1 MFSEVVFRFR
11 ALFQHKAVEAEI
23 EEELRFHLER
33 QTEKYVRGGLRRE
46 EAMRRARLE
55 FGGIELAKEECRDA
69 RGVCFLDT
77 LVQDVR
83 HGLRTLCKSLG
94 FTAVAVL
101 TLALGIGANTAIF
114 QLLDAV
120 RLRNLP
126 VPSPQQL
133 AAVRIVGGNRGMGLN
148 QNYGDLTRPLW
159 QEIRDKQQPF
169 SGIFAWSVNQ
179 RYVGSGSEMRHFNG
193 LWVSGDFFQV
203 LGIRPFRGRLLLPG
217 DEGPCPMRYGVASY
231 SYWRRELG
239 GSDPAGG
246 IKLIVDNF
254 PVEIIGVTPP
264 DFFGMV
270 VGDSFDIAL
279 PLCMPPDGL
288 RPDIFDVSVM
298 GRLKSGWTVERASAE
313 LDALSPGLFEAT
325 VPPGRD
331 TPTTEMYKHFRLA
344 AYPASRGVSSLGQT
358 GYTSLRLLLGI
369 TGLVLLM
376 ACANLANLMLV
387 RASARERE
395 MAVRLAL
402 GAPRWRLIQQLFSEG
417 VLLASGGAI
426 LGLGLAG
433 IFSRSL
439 VLLFSTGD
447 YVPLLDQLRTDWRV
461 LLFVAAV
468 ATLTCILFALAP
480 AFRSSGMQP
489 GAALKRGS
497 RGTTTDRSR
506 FSLQRLMVVVQVAVS
521 LVLLV
526 GALLFVRS
534 FRNLVTLN
542 PGMRERGITVA
553 FLGYWQSPLP
563 RERWADFQRELLEE
577 VQSVP
582 GVLSAA
588 TTTRV
593 PLDGG
598 SWEHG
603 VRVGSKEGTSK
614 FTWVSPDYFATMEIP
629 VVKGRGFS
637 KQDTPSSPRV
647 AVVNQTFVRRFFGDT
662 NPIGQTLLTSPE
674 PDYPATTYEIVGIIR
689 DTRYSDLRTETPP
702 MAFAPATR
710 FPGQGP
716 WCHVIIYSSVPPPTV
731 MAAVKRRLAEQ
742 HPDVVAE
749 FADFQKQILDELVME
764 RVLAMLSGFFGVL
777 AAALAAIGLY
787 GVISYVVVMR
797 RNEIG
802 IRMALGASRSG
813 VVNLILRQTVLLL
826 AVGGVIGVV
835 FALAAARSAG
845 SLLYGLEP
853 DDPWAFFGASVL
865 LAAVALLASFAPAR
879 RASCLDPVL
888 ALRYE

>member
-1 MFSEVVFRFR
+1 M
-11 ALFQHKAVEAEI
+11 
-23 EEELRFHLER
+23 
-33 QTEKYVRGGLRRE
+33 
-46 EAMRRARLE
+46 
-55 FGGIELAKEECRDA
+55 
-69 RGVCFLDT
+69 
-77 LVQDVR
+77 
-83 HGLRTLCKSLG
+83 
-94 FTAVAVL
+94 
-101 TLALGIGANTAIF
+101 
-114 QLLDAV
+114 
-120 RLRNLP
+120 
-126 VPSPQQL
+126 
-133 AAVRIVGGNRGMGLN
+133 
-148 QNYGDLTRPLW
+148 
-159 QEIRDKQQPF
+159 
-169 SGIFAWSVNQ
+169 
-179 RYVGSGSEMRHFNG
+179 
-193 LWVSGDFFQV
+193 
-203 LGIRPFRGRLLLPG
+203 
-217 DEGPCPMRYGVASY
+217 
-231 SYWRRELG
+231 
-239 GSDPAGG
+239 
-246 IKLIVDNF
+246 
-254 PVEIIGVTPP
+254 
-264 DFFGMV
+264 
-270 VGDSFDIAL
+270 
-279 PLCMPPDGL
+279 
-288 RPDIFDVSVM
+288 
-298 GRLKSGWTVERASAE
+298 
-313 LDALSPGLFEAT
+313 
-325 VPPGRD
+325 
-331 TPTTEMYKHFRLA
+331 
-344 AYPASRGVSSLGQT
+344 
-358 GYTSLRLLLGI
+358 
-369 TGLVLLM
+369 
-376 ACANLANLMLV
+376 
-387 RASARERE
+387 
-395 MAVRLAL
+395 
-402 GAPRWRLIQQLFSEG
+402 
-417 VLLASGGAI
+417 
-426 LGLGLAG
+426 
-433 IFSRSL
+433 
-439 VLLFSTGD
+439 
-447 YVPLLDQLRTDWRV
+447 
-461 LLFVAAV
+461 

-702 MAFAPATR
+702 MAFAPATQ

-845 SLLYGLEP
+845 SMLYGLEP

>member
-1 MFSEVVFRFR
+1 MLSEVLIRVR
-11 ALFQHKAVEAEI
+11 ALFRRKAVEGELD
-23 EEELRFHLER
+23 EELRFHLER
-33 QTEKYVRGGLRRE
+33 QVEKYVQGGLSRE
-46 EAMRRARLE
+46 QAKRRAWME
-55 FGGIELAKEECRDA
+55 FGGLEQAKEDCRDA
-69 RGVCFLDT
+69 RGVQFLDT
-77 LVQDVR
+77 LFQDMR
-83 HGLRTLCKSLG
+83 YGLRMLRKSPG

-126 VPSPQQL
+126 VPNPQQL
-133 AAVRIVGGNRGMGLN
+133 AALRIVGGNRGMGIN
-148 QNYGDLTRPLW
+148 QDYGDLTRPLW
-159 QEIRDKQQPF
+159 QEIRDKQQAF

-179 RYVGSGSEMRHFNG
+179 RYVGRGSEMRHFNG

-203 LGIRPFRGRLLLPG
+203 LGVRPFRGRLLLPA
-217 DEGPCPMRYGVASY
+217 DEGTCPMSYGVASY

-239 GSDPAGG
+239 GRDPASG
-246 IKLIVDNF
+246 IKLIVNNF

-264 DFFGMV
+264 EFFGMV
-270 VGDSFDIAL
+270 VGNSFDIAL
-279 PLCMPPDGL
+279 PFCMPPDGV
-288 RPDIFDVSVM
+288 RRDIFDVSVM
-298 GRLKSGWTVERASAE
+298 GRLNPGWTIGRASAE

-331 TPTTEMYKHFRLA
+331 PHSAEMYKHFRLA
-344 AYPASRGVSSLGQT
+344 AYPASQGVSSLGQT
-358 GYTSLRLLLGI
+358 DYTSLWLLLGI
-369 TGLVLLM
+369 TGLVLLI

-402 GAPRWRLIQQLFSEG
+402 GAPRWRLIQQLLSEG
-417 VLLASGGAI
+417 VLLAGGGAI
-426 LGLGLAG
+426 LSMGLAG
-433 IFSRSL
+433 ILSRSL
-439 VLLFSTGD
+439 VLLFSTAEN
-447 YVPLLDQLRTDWRV
+447 VALLDQLRMDWRV
-461 LLFVAAV
+461 LSFVAAV

-480 AFRSSGMQP
+480 ASRLSARQP
-489 GAALKRGS
+489 GAALRAGS

-506 FSLQRLMVVVQVAVS
+506 FSLQRVMVVVQVSVS

-534 FRNLVTLN
+534 FRNLVTVN
-542 PGMRERGITVA
+542 PGIRERGITVA

-577 VQSVP
+577 VRSVP

-598 SWEHG
+598 SWEHD
-603 VRVGSKEGTSK
+603 VRVGSKEGMSK
-614 FTWVSPDYFATMEIP
+614 FTWVSPDYFATMDIP
-629 VVKGRGFS
+629 VVKGRGFT
-637 KQDTPSSPRV
+637 KQDTASSPRV
-647 AVVNQTFVRRFFGDT
+647 ALVNQTFVRRFLGDT

-674 PDYPATTYEIVGIIR
+674 PDYPATTYEIVGIIP
-689 DTRYSDLRTETPP
+689 DTRYNDLRTETPP
-702 MAFAPATR
+702 MTFAPATQ

-716 WCHVIIYSSVPPPTV
+716 WCHVIIYSSLPPPTV
-731 MAAVKRRLAEQ
+731 MAAVKRRLAES

-749 FADFQKQILDELVME
+749 FGDFQKQILDGLVME
-764 RVLAMLSGFFGVL
+764 RVMAMLSGFFGAL

-787 GVISYVVVMR
+787 GVISYIVAMR

-802 IRMALGASRSG
+802 IRIALGASRSS
-813 VVNLILRQTVLLL
+813 VVTLVLRQTVLLL
-826 AVGGVIGVV
+826 AVGVVIGVV
-835 FALAAARSAG
+835 VALAAARSAD
-845 SLLYGLEP
+845 SLLYGLRP
-853 DDPWAFFGASVL
+853 NDPWALFGASVL
-865 LAAVALLASFAPAR
+865 LALVALVASFAPAR
-879 RASCLDPVL
+879 RASCLDPVV

>member
-1 MFSEVVFRFR
+1 MRDAIEWLAQLGRRLLMLLRGRQFDAHLEQEMRLHR
-11 ALFQHKAVEAEI
+11 ELREQEEI
-23 EEELRFHLER
+23 E
-33 QTEKYVRGGLRRE
+33 GGLSPKQARYAAQRRFGNDLVLRE
-46 EAMRRARLE
+46 ESRDVWGWSWLE
-55 FGGIELAKEECRDA
+55 HFM
-69 RGVCFLDT
+69 
-77 LVQDVR
+77 QDIQY
-83 HGLRTLCKSLG
+83 GLRQLRLSPG

-101 TLALGIGANTAIF
+101 SLALGIGANTAIF

-126 VPSPQQL
+126 VPNPQQL

-497 RGTTTDRSR
+497 RGTTTDRCR

-526 GALLFVRS
+526 GALLF
-534 FRNLVTLN
+534 
-542 PGMRERGITVA
+542 
-553 FLGYWQSPLP
+553 
-563 RERWADFQRELLEE
+563 
-577 VQSVP
+577 
-582 GVLSAA
+582 
-588 TTTRV
+588 
-593 PLDGG
+593 
-598 SWEHG
+598 
-603 VRVGSKEGTSK
+603 
-614 FTWVSPDYFATMEIP
+614 
-629 VVKGRGFS
+629 
-637 KQDTPSSPRV
+637 
-647 AVVNQTFVRRFFGDT
+647 
-662 NPIGQTLLTSPE
+662 
-674 PDYPATTYEIVGIIR
+674 
-689 DTRYSDLRTETPP
+689 
-702 MAFAPATR
+702 
-710 FPGQGP
+710 
-716 WCHVIIYSSVPPPTV
+716 
-731 MAAVKRRLAEQ
+731 
-742 HPDVVAE
+742 
-749 FADFQKQILDELVME
+749 
-764 RVLAMLSGFFGVL
+764 
-777 AAALAAIGLY
+777 
-787 GVISYVVVMR
+787 
-797 RNEIG
+797 
-802 IRMALGASRSG
+802 
-813 VVNLILRQTVLLL
+813 
-826 AVGGVIGVV
+826 
-835 FALAAARSAG
+835 
-845 SLLYGLEP
+845 
-853 DDPWAFFGASVL
+853 
-865 LAAVALLASFAPAR
+865 
-879 RASCLDPVL
+879 
-888 ALRYE
+888 

>member
-1 MFSEVVFRFR
+1 MLSEVLIRVR
-11 ALFQHKAVEAEI
+11 ALFRRKAVEGELD
-23 EEELRFHLER
+23 EELRFHLER
-33 QTEKYVRGGLRRE
+33 QVEKYVQGGLSRE
-46 EAMRRARLE
+46 QAKRRAWME
-55 FGGIELAKEECRDA
+55 FGGLEQAKEECRDA
-69 RGVCFLDT
+69 RGVQFLDT
-77 LVQDVR
+77 LFQDMR
-83 HGLRTLCKSLG
+83 CGLRMLRKSPG

-126 VPSPQQL
+126 VPNPQQL
-133 AAVRIVGGNRGMGLN
+133 AALRIVGGNRGMGIN
-148 QNYGDLTRPLW
+148 QDYGDLTRPLW
-159 QEIRDKQQPF
+159 QEIRDKQQAF

-179 RYVGSGSEMRHFNG
+179 RYVGRGSEMRHFNG

-203 LGIRPFRGRLLLPG
+203 LGVRPFRGRLLLPG
-217 DEGPCPMRYGVASY
+217 DEGPCPMSNGVASY

-239 GSDPAGG
+239 GRDPASG
-246 IKLIVDNF
+246 IKLIVNNL

-264 DFFGMV
+264 EFFGMV
-270 VGDSFDIAL
+270 VGNSFDIAL
-279 PLCMPPDGL
+279 PFCMPPDGV
-288 RPDIFDVSVM
+288 RRDIFDVSVM
-298 GRLKSGWTVERASAE
+298 GRLKPGWTIERASAE

-331 TPTTEMYKHFRLA
+331 PHSAEMYEHFRLA
-344 AYPASRGVSSLGQT
+344 AYPASQGVSSLGQT
-358 GYTSLRLLLGI
+358 DYTSLWLLLGI
-369 TGLVLLM
+369 TGLVLLI

-402 GAPRWRLIQQLFSEG
+402 GAPRWRLIQQLLSEG
-417 VLLASGGAI
+417 VLLAGGGAI
-426 LGLGLAG
+426 LSMGLAG
-433 IFSRSL
+433 ILSRSL
-439 VLLFSTGD
+439 VLLFSTAEN
-447 YVPLLDQLRTDWRV
+447 VPLLDQLRMDWRV
-461 LLFVAAV
+461 LSFVAAV

-480 AFRSSGMQP
+480 ASRLSGRQP
-489 GAALKRGS
+489 GAALRAGS

-506 FSLQRLMVVVQVAVS
+506 FSLQRVMVVVQVSVS

-534 FRNLVTLN
+534 FRNLVTVN

-563 RERWADFQRELLEE
+563 RERWGDFQRELLEE
-577 VQSVP
+577 VRSVP

-598 SWEHG
+598 SWEHD
-603 VRVGSKEGTSK
+603 VRVGSKEGMSK
-614 FTWVSPDYFATMEIP
+614 FTWVSPDYFATMDIP
-629 VVKGRGFS
+629 VVKGRGFTT
-637 KQDTPSSPRV
+637 QDTASSPRV
-647 AVVNQTFVRRFFGDT
+647 ALVNQTFVRRFLGDT

-674 PDYPATTYEIVGIIR
+674 PDYPATTYEIVGIIP
-689 DTRYSDLRTETPP
+689 DTRYNDLRTETPP
-702 MAFAPATR
+702 MTFAPATQ

-716 WCHVIIYSSVPPPTV
+716 WCHVIIYSSLPPPTV
-731 MAAVKRRLAEQ
+731 MAAVKRRLAES

-749 FADFQKQILDELVME
+749 FGDFQKQILDGLVME
-764 RVLAMLSGFFGVL
+764 RVMAMLSGFFGAL

-787 GVISYVVVMR
+787 GVISYIVAMR

-802 IRMALGASRSG
+802 IRIALGASRSS
-813 VVNLILRQTVLLL
+813 VVTLVLRQTVLLL
-826 AVGGVIGVV
+826 AVGVAIGVV
-835 FALAAARSAG
+835 VALAAARSAD
-845 SLLYGLEP
+845 SLLYGLRP
-853 DDPWAFFGASVL
+853 NDPWALFGASVL
-865 LAAVALLASFAPAR
+865 LAVVALVASFAPAR
-879 RASCLDPVL
+879 RASCLDPVV